1 MQKIREVQVI
11 KDHGRTK
18 VKHLWIDLDSWN
30 HAEVWLHV
38 FRKRLFHA
46 GQKNQK
52 NDNLIVIEEGGFAHE
67 PKMKIMTRDEF
78 KEEYEIDVPEL
89 FED

>member
-1 MQKIREVQVI
+1 LT
-11 KDHGRTK
+11 HGTTLRFGSMSLENDYSTLGRKTKRTTTS
-18 VKHLWIDLDSWN
+18 L
-30 HAEVWLHV
+30 
-38 FRKRLFHA
+38 
-46 GQKNQK
+46 
-52 NDNLIVIEEGGFAHE
+52 IEEGGFAHE